1 MVPDPTA
8 VAPPSKVLVVD
19 DNESNR
25 VLAQETLEDEG
36 HQVILAANGQ
46 EALAAFGRDLP
57 DCVLLD
63 VRMPDLDGFAVCERL
78 RAMPGGAEVPVVFLT
93 ALREVDT
100 FDHALRSGGDDFLTK
115 PIRPGELLARV
126 HAALQLRHMR
136 STLRTCYDLF
146 KEQRDGLVRLQLE
159 KERVIAF
166 LVHDLKTPLSSV
178 VLNAQVLLANKT
190 LPSDVHEVA
199 HEILSSSW
207 QLNRMI
213 LNVLDLAKADQG
225 QLAPV
230 RKPVVVEEVA
240 QAVLDELRL
249 IAAGRAVELRK
260 RLDAPRMIADEEL
273 LKRVLAN
280 LVENAIRHSPMQGAI
295 EIATVSV
302 RGGVELRVT
311 DAGSGVSP
319 ELREKI
325 FEAFSQGGEAQTST
339 DNRGLGLSFCKR
351 AVEAHGGRIHVEDA
365 MPGAAFCAFFPD
377 YDA

>member
-1 MVPDPTA
+1 MTPDSA
-8 VAPPSKVLVVD
+8 VVVPPSKVLVVD

-178 VLNAQVLLANKT
+178 VLNAQLLLANKT
-190 LPSDVHEVA
+190 LLP
-199 HEILSSSW
+199 
-207 QLNRMI
+207 
-213 LNVLDLAKADQG
+213 
-225 QLAPV
+225 
-230 RKPVVVEEVA
+230 
-240 QAVLDELRL
+240 RL
-249 IAAGRAVELRK
+249 
-260 RLDAPRMIADEEL
+260 
-273 LKRVLAN
+273 
-280 LVENAIRHSPMQGAI
+280 
-295 EIATVSV
+295 
-302 RGGVELRVT
+302 
-311 DAGSGVSP
+311 
-319 ELREKI
+319 
-325 FEAFSQGGEAQTST
+325 
-339 DNRGLGLSFCKR
+339 
-351 AVEAHGGRIHVEDA
+351 
-365 MPGAAFCAFFPD
+365 
-377 YDA
+377 